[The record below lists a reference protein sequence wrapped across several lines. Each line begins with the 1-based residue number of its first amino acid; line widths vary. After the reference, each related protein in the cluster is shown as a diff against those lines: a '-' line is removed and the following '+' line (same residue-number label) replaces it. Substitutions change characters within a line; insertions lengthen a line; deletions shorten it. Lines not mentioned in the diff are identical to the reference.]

1 MNVLLKVNQAC
12 RIGGSNSKEE
22 VSCCTLDV
30 FACFELVHPLLCGA
44 VGISLVLGD
53 RVREQ
58 PTLHRDMTVVSYLR
72 WYRSLDSAHFSLSIL
87 H

>member
-44 VGISLVLGD
+44 VGISGDAVIAGAAGVGLFLVG
-53 RVREQ
+53 V
-58 PTLHRDMTVVSYLR
+58 
-72 WYRSLDSAHFSLSIL
+72 AHSCFG
-87 H
+87 